1 MPAGRED
8 QAQWMKAIAERRD
21 EAAFI
26 QLFSYFAPR
35 VKSFLLRQGA
45 EDDQAEEIA
54 QEVMATVWRKAKSF
68 DPAHGAVSTWIFRIA
83 RNRRIDLLRRRT
95 PADLDPED
103 PFFTPPGQPDPD
115 QAFEAGERDALI
127 RDAVW
132 TLPEDQRETLRLA
145 FYEGL
150 SQSEIAE
157 TRNLPLG
164 TVKSRMRLAFSKL
177 RTALD
182 NAGL

>member
-1 MPAGRED
+1 M
-8 QAQWMKAIAERRD
+8 QAIAEHRD
-21 EAAFI
+21 ESAFV
-26 QLFSYFAPR
+26 QLFCYFAPR

-54 QEVMATVWRKAKSF
+54 QEVMTAVWRKAKSY
-68 DPAHGAVSTWIFRIA
+68 DPSQGAVSTWIFRIA
-83 RNRRIDLLRRRT
+83 RNRRIDLLRRRS

-103 PFFTPPGQPDPD
+103 PFFAPPAAPDPD
-115 QAFEAGERDALI
+115 QAYEAGERDALI

-132 TLPEDQRETLRLA
+132 TLPEDQREALKLA

-150 SQSEIAE
+150 SQTEIAE
-157 TRNLPLG
+157 ARNLPLG

-177 RTALD
+177 RAALD
-182 NAGL
+182 SAGL

>member
-8 QAQWMKAIAERRD
+8 QAQWMRAIAERRD

-26 QLFSYFAPR
+26 QLFCHFAPR

-45 EDDQAEEIA
+45 DDDQAEEIA
-54 QEVMATVWRKAKSF
+54 QEVMTTAWRKAKSF
-68 DPAHGAVSTWIFRIA
+68 DPAQGAVSTWIFRIA

-95 PADLDPED
+95 PVDLDPKD
-103 PFFTPPGQPDPD
+103 PFFAPPAQPDPD
-115 QAFEAGERDALI
+115 QAVEAGERDALV

-132 TLPEDQRETLRLA
+132 TLPEDQREALKLA
-145 FYEGL
+145 FYDGL
-150 SQSEIAE
+150 SQTEIAE
-157 TRNLPLG
+157 ARNLPLG

-177 RTALD
+177 RAALD
-182 NAGL
+182 STGL